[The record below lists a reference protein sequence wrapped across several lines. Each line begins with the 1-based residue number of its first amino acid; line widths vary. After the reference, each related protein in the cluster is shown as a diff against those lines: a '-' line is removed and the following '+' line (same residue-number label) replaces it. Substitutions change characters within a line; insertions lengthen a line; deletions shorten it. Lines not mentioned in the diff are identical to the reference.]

1 MEALYRAV
9 FTSVPDAILVADRE
23 SRYLDANPAAIVLL
37 GYTHAELLQLRVAD
51 VVGNDRAWTAAEYA
65 QLVQH
70 GTWAGELE
78 VRRKDG
84 RLVPVE
90 ARATTVVS
98 TTGAVYVSV
107 LRDITVRRKIAAA
120 RAELL
125 AREQAARAA
134 AQEALRARDEFL
146 TIAAHELK
154 TPLTSILGNAQ
165 LLQRRLVRSSSLNV
179 SDVGPLN
186 VIASQAN
193 RLNTLIA
200 SLFDIT
206 QMQTGQFSIE
216 RAPLDLAAFVQQVVV
231 AMRPAYPTHVIT
243 YVCPERPLIVDGDAA
258 RLEQALQ
265 NLIQNAVKYSREG
278 QSITVRVER
287 CGETACVA
295 VEDQGMGIPQAAIS
309 HLFDRFYRAP
319 NAESQ
324 SVGGLGIGLYV
335 VKEIVTYHDG
345 TIAVAS
351 QEGQGSTFTITLP
364 LAAAP
369 PERGEAETA
378 AE

>member
-9 FTSVPDAILVADRE
+9 FTNVPDAILVADGE
-23 SRYLDANPAAIVLL
+23 SRYLDANPAAIILL

-51 VVGNDRAWTAAEYA
+51 VVGNDRDWTAAEYA
-65 QLVQH
+65 QFVQD

-84 RLVPVE
+84 TLVPVE

-107 LRDITVRRKIAAA
+107 LRDITLRRQIDAT

-125 AREQAARAA
+125 AREQAARAV
-134 AQEALRARDEFL
+134 AQESLRARDQFL
-146 TIAAHELK
+146 RIAAHELK

-165 LLQRRLVRSSSLNV
+165 LLQRRLVRSSSLTAT
-179 SDVGPLN
+179 DMGPLN

-200 SLFDIT
+200 SLFDIS
-206 QMQTGQFSIE
+206 QMETGQFSIQ
-216 RAPLDLAAFVQQVVV
+216 RAPLDLTAFVQQIVV

-243 YVCPERPLIVDGDAA
+243 YVRPLSPLIVDGDAA

-265 NLIQNAVKYSREG
+265 NLIQNAVKYSPDG

-295 VEDQGMGIPQAAIS
+295 VEDQGMGIPQAAMP

-324 SVGGLGIGLYV
+324 LVAGLGIGLYV
-335 VKEIVTYHDG
+335 VKEIVTYHGG

-364 LAAAP
+364 LAA
-369 PERGEAETA
+369 
-378 AE
+378 